1 MLLVTL
7 SLVSSQLVNSVC
19 TRHLN
24 TATVLKQWS
33 YEEVCALIWLM
44 QEVDWQLKFIQLG
57 KCLLCVPLSYSH
69 TLNRSPDL
77 FQGVLCSFIAKLVTH
92 CHCKLIQF
100 CTGSNVE
107 QTVNLA
113 SSSYCLFSL
122 LTQNLGGHRFN
133 ADDVCKIMTGRMA
146 K

>member
-1 MLLVTL
+1 
-7 SLVSSQLVNSVC
+7 LVNARSGLAAEI
-19 TRHLN
+19 HP
-24 TATVLKQWS
+24 AG
-33 YEEVCALIWLM
+33 E
-44 QEVDWQLKFIQLG
+44 
-57 KCLLCVPLSYSH
+57 VPLMCTIIISTYIKQ
-69 TLNRSPDL
+69 RSPDL
-77 FQGVLCSFIAKLVTH
+77 FQGVLCSFITKLVTH

-100 CTGSNVE
+100 FTGSNVE